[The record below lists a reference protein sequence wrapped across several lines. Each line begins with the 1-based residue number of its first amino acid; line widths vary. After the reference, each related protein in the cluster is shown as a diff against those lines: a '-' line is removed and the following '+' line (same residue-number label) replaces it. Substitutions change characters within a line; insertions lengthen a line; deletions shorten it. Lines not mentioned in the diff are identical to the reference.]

1 MAHVGQEAL
10 LEAFALLG
18 TLLGTVQVPLLLL
31 QLTFAPSG
39 KTHPADQ
46 PKGQHKKET
55 TTGQVEVLL
64 TLACTQLGLL
74 FDPSRLLPAFLFL
87 FGLVRIVL
95 QHHSEHFGLA
105 GTGTHRV
112 AQSQVLRVPQ
122 VGLPQVTMAK
132 VDGRC
137 RGGGFEFMLALDM
150 CFATDE
156 SRFCFPEAACGFLP
170 SGGGATLLPLKA
182 GSGRALEIMTT
193 GRDFSGTE
201 ASQYGFIN
209 RSFASATELDQYVAT
224 TAHQVGKRDLAVIQ
238 AIKSVSK
245 ATMAPLK
252 DGLLAGLAAENE
264 AMVAC
269 LSVPAVQE
277 GLRKLSASEGTRDA
291 ELDLLALVETF

>member
-1 MAHVGQEAL
+1 MSFTTISTVKNGPVLTVRLDNGETNVMSATMASELFALVGQLAVDGETRVVVFESAIPDFFIAHFQVADILRL
-10 LEAFALLG
+10 LDG
-18 TLLGTVQVPLLLL
+18 DPDVPVSKVPGINVL
-31 QLTFAPSG
+31 QA
-39 KTHPADQ
+39 
-46 PKGQHKKET
+46 
-55 TTGQVEVLL
+55 
-64 TLACTQLGLL
+64 LGL
-74 FDPSRLLPAFLFL
+74 S
-87 FGLVRIVL
+87 L
-95 QHHSEHFGLA
+95 QS
-105 GTGTHRV
+105 
-112 AQSQVLRVPQ
+112 
-122 VGLPQVTMAK
+122 LPQVTMAK

-170 SGGGATLLPLKA
+170 SGGGATLLPLKS

-209 RSFASATELDQYVAT
+209 RSFASANELDQYVAT

-291 ELDLLALVETF
+291 ELDLPALVETL

>member
-1 MAHVGQEAL
+1 MSFTTFSTVKNGPVLTVRLDNGETNVMSATMASELFALVGQLAVDGETRVVVFESAIPDFFIAHFQVADILRL
-10 LEAFALLG
+10 LDG
-18 TLLGTVQVPLLLL
+18 DPDVPVSKVPGINVL
-31 QLTFAPSG
+31 QA
-39 KTHPADQ
+39 
-46 PKGQHKKET
+46 
-55 TTGQVEVLL
+55 
-64 TLACTQLGLL
+64 LGL
-74 FDPSRLLPAFLFL
+74 S
-87 FGLVRIVL
+87 L
-95 QHHSEHFGLA
+95 QS
-105 GTGTHRV
+105 
-112 AQSQVLRVPQ
+112 
-122 VGLPQVTMAK
+122 LPQVTMAK

-252 DGLLAGLAAENE
+252 DGLLAGLATENE